1 MTLKNRTK
9 DLGPRVN
16 KEKAAEAENIQYS
29 TNPRIPWDL
38 RTHLALQRGWSTRRG
53 QITGHA
59 VSSP

>member
-16 KEKAAEAENIQYS
+16 KEKAAEAENVQYS

-38 RTHLALQRGWSTRRG
+38 GLTLHCSGGGVHGGDRSLAML
-53 QITGHA
+53 
-59 VSSP
+59 